1 MTFMDVHTHA
11 FHPKIA
17 DKVLSQL
24 EAHYG
29 ILPVG
34 NGLVEDLLARLD
46 RAGIDQAVV
55 HTAATD
61 AAQVIPANNWALS
74 LQAGYDGRIRAFG
87 TMHPDYP
94 EPEKELARIAR
105 KGIKGLKFHNDF
117 QGFPMDDPRLVDIL
131 ALAGDRFAIM
141 FHVGDRHA
149 PEQNPSCPMKMA
161 ALHER
166 FPDLPMIV
174 AHLGGY
180 LHWKWALDCLV
191 GTGVYL
197 DTSSSLAFIDD
208 ETLKTIF
215 ARHPRERIL
224 FGSDYPLFDPADEA
238 WKLQKRL
245 NLTDSELEDILANG
259 ARLLG

>member
-1 MTFMDVHTHA
+1 MQFMDVHTHV

-17 DKVLSQL
+17 DKVLAQL
-24 EAHYG
+24 TGHYG

-34 NGLVEDLLARLD
+34 SGLAEDLLARLD

-61 AAQVIPANNWALS
+61 ASQVVPANNWALS
-74 LQAGYDGRIRAFG
+74 LEAAHPGRIRAFG
-87 TMHPDYP
+87 TMHPEYP
-94 EPEKELARIAR
+94 EPERELDRIA
-105 KGIKGLKFHNDF
+105 DF
-117 QGFPMDDPRLVDIL
+117 QGFRMDDPRLLDIL
-131 ALAGDRFAIM
+131 DMAAGRFSIM
-141 FHVGDRHA
+141 FHVGDR
-149 PEQNPSCPMKMA
+149 PEPEKNPSCPMKLA
-161 ALHER
+161 ALHGR
-166 FPDLPMIV
+166 FPDLPMIA

-208 ETLKTIF
+208 ETLKAIF
-215 ARHPRERIL
+215 AGHPRERIL

-245 NLTDSELEDILANG
+245 NLSDSELEEILANG
-259 ARLLG
+259 ATLLG